1 MRSFR
6 VALLFGSLVVA
17 HAAHATDVPKGKGD
31 SGGAASSSGGATG
44 GSYSTAGQAG
54 IYETGAADERADL
67 KYGGLVEIR
76 KLRAGDPKPWTVGV
90 GWETH
95 ALVRQNDL
103 SGDAPNKLFNYGYLF
118 GSADIT
124 RNNRV
129 SIRFGF
135 YERLLADQGETG
147 SRLDDLVIS
156 YTRRQ
161 PLPKTVTL
169 RLVGALTIPTS
180 FASQL
185 SSLILAPRLS
195 IAVDRAFA
203 SHKLGTLSLDARVF
217 TTGYIVKYASTGNA
231 TDGGGNPNAR
241 ASFGGLIDLEYAL
254 WFHQPLSVGAEGFLE
269 YLWFYDVWDPAK
281 PAVGDAFYHTQPVQT
296 AYGGEVYLRYQIPP
310 IKGVKI
316 DVKFAFAEGD
326 PTLGYNSL
334 NHDGVSRVYGFW
346 RHSSEVYGNV
356 DIRY

>member
-1 MRSFR
+1 MRSYRFAVLLGFL
-6 VALLFGSLVVA
+6 VAGTT
-17 HAAHATDVPKGKGD
+17 AHATDVPKGKGE
-31 SGGAASSSGGATG
+31 SGGSASSGSGATG

-54 IYETGAADERADL
+54 VYDTGAADERADL
-67 KYGGLVEIR
+67 KWGGLLDIR
-76 KLRAGDPKPWTVGV
+76 KLHAGDPKPWTVGV

-95 ALVRQNDL
+95 ALIRQNDL
-103 SGDAPNKLFNYGYLF
+103 SGDAPNKLFNYGYIF

-129 SIRFGF
+129 SVRFGF
-135 YERLLADQGETG
+135 YQRLIADQNETG
-147 SRLDDLVIS
+147 ARLDDLVLS
-156 YTRRQ
+156 YSRRVR
-161 PLPKTVTL
+161 LPKLVTM
-169 RLVGALTIPTS
+169 RFIGALTIPTS

-185 SSLILAPRLS
+185 SSLILAPRLT
-195 IAVDRAFA
+195 IALDRAFA

-217 TTGYIVKYASTGNA
+217 TTGYIVKYASVGNNI
-231 TDGGGNPNAR
+231 DGGGNPNAR
-241 ASFGGLIDLEYAL
+241 ASFGGLVDLEYAL
-254 WFHQPLSVGAEGFLE
+254 WFHQALSLGAEAFLE
-269 YLWFYDVWDPAK
+269 YLWFYDVWDPTK

-310 IKGVKI
+310 IKGMKI
-316 DVKFAFAEGD
+316 DVKVAFADGD

-346 RHSSEVYGNV
+346 RHSSEIYGNV